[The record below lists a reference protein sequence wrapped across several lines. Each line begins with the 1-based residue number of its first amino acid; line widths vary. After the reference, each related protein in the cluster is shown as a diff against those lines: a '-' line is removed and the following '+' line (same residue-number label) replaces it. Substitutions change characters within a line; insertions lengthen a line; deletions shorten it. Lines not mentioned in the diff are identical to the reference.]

1 MVRRLSEFL
10 LDLYRGSRE
19 MPITVFQ
26 DWVFERLQIILP
38 FDSGIWAAGY
48 LDGDDPVIHSLQ
60 TYKQSRDF
68 AESWMSYKDED
79 PLVSNMIA
87 MPGKTIN
94 VATQAAY
101 GGQPFYD
108 EFYKPNDIAHILC
121 TGELD
126 PHTALYSL
134 ILLHRENIAEPFS
147 EDERI
152 IKESLMPH
160 LVETYRLNRM
170 NYMEQAR
177 QPSGMTHY
185 SVGASDEGGRMH
197 LVEPAFTKLMLD
209 EWPEWHGPK
218 LPDNLSKCLV
228 ADEGRFSGEKSII
241 KFTRLNDLFL
251 LRGRRRSNLDNL
263 SDRERQIAE
272 HFSLGLTYKQIAQML
287 QIAPSTV
294 RNHLNAIYLKLR
306 VNNKTD
312 MVTILKMLD

>member
-1 MVRRLSEFL
+1 MVRQLSEFL

-26 DWVFERLQIILP
+26 DWAFERLQAILP

-48 LDGDDPVIHSLQ
+48 LDGADPIIHNLQ

-68 AESWMSYKDED
+68 AESWMSFKDED
-79 PLVSNMIA
+79 PLVSNVIA
-87 MPGKTIN
+87 IPGKTVN
-94 VATQAAY
+94 VITKAAY
-101 GGQPFYD
+101 GGMAFYD
-108 EFYKPNDIAHILC
+108 QHCRPRGIAHILC
-121 TGELD
+121 TAELD

-134 ILLHRENIAEPFS
+134 ISLHRADHAHPFS
-147 EDERI
+147 EVERL
-152 IKESLMPH
+152 IKESVMPH
-160 LVETYRLNRM
+160 LVETHRLNRM

-177 QPSGMTHY
+177 QPSGMTYY
-185 SVGASDEGGRMH
+185 SVGASDEEGRVH
-197 LVEPAFTKLMLD
+197 LVEPAFTRLILD
-209 EWPEWHGPK
+209 EWPDWRGPK
-218 LPDNLSKCLV
+218 LPENLSQCFV
-228 ADEGRFSGEKSII
+228 VDEGRFSGEKSII

-251 LRGRRRSNLDNL
+251 LRGRRRSNLDKL

-272 HFSLGLTYKQIAQML
+272 HFSLGLTYKHIAQML